1 VSKLFSSAGGA
12 RGREQRDRLALLR
25 PSPLVL
31 DADGHVGSALRR
43 ARESL
48 DLGLGDIAQATH
60 VRADYLEAIESLDL
74 SALPAGPFAVG
85 YVRAYARALGL
96 DADMVAARFRH
107 ETPGGDTVLRA
118 PLGAQFRRQMR
129 LGRLGMAMIALI
141 VALIGWNLVVRVTA
155 PPPHLAGAVLSAPL
169 QPRAPAGPARLGAP
183 LPAPPEATTPPPYV
197 TPGLA
202 RAAAANGSDGAAAGI
217 ADEAA
222 PVPAVNAIPIGAPFA
237 AHGAV
242 FGAARSTLIL
252 QAVRP
257 MSLVVRGP
265 GGAVYF
271 ARQLAAGEAW
281 RAPDLAGLTADV
293 DVPAAVEVYVAGRAN
308 GPLSQPQTPLS
319 ALTAPRAAQPGT

>member
-12 RGREQRDRLALLR
+12 RAREHRDRLALLR
-25 PSPLVL
+25 PAQLVL
-31 DADGHVGSALRR
+31 DADGHVGAALRR

-48 DLGLGDIAQATH
+48 DLSLDDIAQATH
-60 VRADYLEAIESLDL
+60 VRADYLEAIENLDL
-74 SALPAGPFAVG
+74 SPLPARPFAVG

-96 DADMVAARFRH
+96 DPDLVAARFRH
-107 ETPGGDTVLRA
+107 ETPGEDTTLRA
-118 PLGAQFRRQMR
+118 PLGGQFRRQTR
-129 LGRLGMAMIALI
+129 LGRLGLAMIALI
-141 VALIGWNLVVRVTA
+141 AALIGWNLIVRVSA
-155 PPPHLAGAVLSAPL
+155 PPPRRAAAALPAGV
-169 QPRAPAGPARLGAP
+169 QPRPPAGPARLGAP

-202 RAAAANGSDGAAAGI
+202 KAAANGSDGAAGGI

-237 AHGAV
+237 AHGPV
-242 FGAARSTLIL
+242 FGAARSSLIL
-252 QAVRP
+252 QAVGP

-293 DVPAAVEVYVAGRAN
+293 DVPSAVEVYVAGRAS

-319 ALTAPRAAQPGT
+319 VLTSAKAAQPGT